1 MITVETV
8 RLGFAALYGVATV
21 GLLAAVTRVPQR
33 LRPYSY
39 TLVGV
44 VALAGVE
51 LLFQQFG
58 ITEISVGAG
67 SLVVATLVSQTVEYA
82 VLYGAVVRL
91 AGASRRLAAV
101 VVLTALFPIYL
112 TEVGEVIDAGSLFG
126 LVVVAGFVV
135 PLPVLSYL
143 FFGRIWRAAEQLPPR
158 RRLLHW
164 KTRNLI
170 LFVYAML
177 LVYIGTLVF
186 QLLTDSV
193 IQQLLLQYSGLAF
206 SAGIPAFLIY
216 NFTTLDE
223 TTAADVLGS
232 VDETETPPPDPAT
245 AD

>member
-8 RLGFAALYGVATV
+8 QFGFAVLHGLVTV
-21 GLLAAVTRVPQR
+21 GLLAAVTRIPRR

-58 ITEISVGAG
+58 ITEISVGVG

-91 AGASRRLAAV
+91 AGASRRLAV
-101 VVLTALFPIYL
+101 VVVTTALFPVYL
-112 TEVGEVIDAGSLFG
+112 TQIGGVIDAGDLFG
-126 LVVVAGFVV
+126 LVVVASFVV
-135 PLPVLSYL
+135 PLPVLGYL
-143 FFGRIWRAAEQLPPR
+143 FFGRIWRAAQRLPPR

-177 LVYIGTLVF
+177 LVYIGALLF
-186 QLLTDSV
+186 QLLTDAV
-193 IQQLLLQYSGLAF
+193 IQQFLLQYSGFAF

-216 NFTTLDE
+216 NFATFDE
-223 TTAADVLGS
+223 AAAADVLG
-232 VDETETPPPDPAT
+232 TT
-245 AD
+245 ADGETTTTE